1 MAKTLNLGEVTD
13 EEDIG
18 DFERVY
24 DKTIKF
30 LLKKLSLKTNLYG
43 GEPENPQDQ
52 IILDVENAKTTRN
65 VKMRQTLL
73 DKAVKQ
79 LQDFEE
85 PEFEVLPEQNLVQ
98 CEIDEAAKKF
108 KLKTV
113 RERKQR
119 VLICTEIAK
128 LAMEEMLTDLAFEA
142 AKMAVDSTWDA
153 NKDTDLVIAQ
163 SQAHNILAQCYVE
176 FLLEEEIE
184 IGHKDLVTL
193 DGDQEDREFT
203 AEQTAKFAEHKS
215 KFVNHI
221 N

>member
-1 MAKTLNLGEVTD
+1 LGLGELTE

-30 LLKKLSLKTNLYG
+30 MLKKLSLKTNLYG

-52 IILDVENAKTTRN
+52 ILLDVENAKTTKN

-85 PEFEVLPEQNLVQ
+85 APFEVLPEQNLVQ
-98 CEIDEAAKKF
+98 CEIEDARKLF
-108 KLKTV
+108 KLKQV

-119 VLICTEIAK
+119 VLICSEIAK

-142 AKMAVDSTWDA
+142 ATMAVDS
-153 NKDTDLVIAQ
+153 
-163 SQAHNILAQCYVE
+163 
-176 FLLEEEIE
+176 
-184 IGHKDLVTL
+184 
-193 DGDQEDREFT
+193 
-203 AEQTAKFAEHKS
+203 
-215 KFVNHI
+215 
-221 N
+221 